1 MRSGRPPSD
10 WPHVAQ
16 SRIVSAAGIDWH
28 VQGMGE
34 GPTILLIHGTGA
46 STHSFRDLAPLL
58 ARSHTVVMADCPG
71 VGFTETP
78 RRRPDLQAMADLHGA
93 LLDKLGEK
101 PEIIVGHSAG
111 AVIAIE
117 MALRGAAKPKRIVSL
132 NGALLPFP
140 GRAGRLFPALAK
152 LLFLNP
158 VVPRFFALRAHSER
172 AVTRLLD
179 GTGSRISPAGRAYY
193 ARLFREPRHVEG
205 TLAMMSHWDLESF
218 SRRLSRLDV
227 PLLLIAAGNDLAISP
242 RVAEEVHGRLAG
254 STLVKLPGLGHLAHE
269 EAPDRVAEAI
279 LAFAVEAPQGAASPA

>member
-28 VQGMGE
+28 VQVMGE

-179 GTGSRISPAGRAYY
+179 GTGSRISPAGRAHY

-279 LAFAVEAPQGAASPA
+279 LAFAVEAPQGAVSPA